1 MSEIKQ
7 PKRHAWGRG
16 WVWLVV
22 LGLLT
27 AVIGIITGSVK
38 AGDMCGSV
46 FSPTSNVAA
55 IYDTLGGSP
64 GGAVAD
70 CKESIAAQTVP
81 TWILIVLGIILVLAG
96 IIVRSIGN
104 NRPTVVAAAPAPPS
118 AATQIEEL
126 SRLKEKGLV
135 SDEEF
140 EKKRV
145 ELLGRL

>member
-1 MSEIKQ
+1 LSEIEQ

-16 WVWLVV
+16 WAWLVV
-22 LGLLT
+22 LGLVT
-27 AVIGIITGSVK
+27 FVIGIITGSVK

-70 CKESIAAQTVP
+70 CKESIAAQAVP
-81 TWILIVLGIILVLAG
+81 TWILIVLGVILVLAG
-96 IIVRSIGN
+96 LIVRSIGN
-104 NRPTVVAAAPAPPS
+104 NRPTIITAAPAAPS
-118 AATQIEEL
+118 AATRIEEL
-126 SRLKEKGLV
+126 SRLKSQGLI
-135 SDEEF
+135 SEEEF
-140 EKKRV
+140 ESKRI